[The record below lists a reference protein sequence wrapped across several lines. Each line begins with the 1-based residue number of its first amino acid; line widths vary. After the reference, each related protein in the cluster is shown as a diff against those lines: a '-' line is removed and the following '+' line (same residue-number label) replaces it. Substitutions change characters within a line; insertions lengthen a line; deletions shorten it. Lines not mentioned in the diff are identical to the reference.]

1 MYWVGM
7 YSIKY
12 TILARNLVRI
22 ERVYDVSYFSV
33 CSLVNIRDPISNKK
47 DIADWSF
54 AIKSS

>member
-7 YSIKY
+7 YSIRY
-12 TILARNLVRI
+12 TILARNRIRI

-33 CSLVNIRDPISNKK
+33 CSLVNSRDPISNMKG
-47 DIADWSF
+47 IADWSF